1 MTGGLGPGEPTRRT
15 VARVLPVSSDSKVL
29 LLLGCDPAV
38 PAVRYWFTIGGAV
51 DPGESLADAGARE
64 LREETGIDVPATDLG
79 EPFGT
84 FEVGFAWDGR
94 DYVND
99 STMFAVALDETPISF
114 DGLDRLESQSIFD
127 AQWWTPEDLDH
138 DGRAVDPR
146 LMDHMRAAIAHVR
159 GGTT

>member
-1 MTGGLGPGEPTRRT
+1 MSVGLGEGSTRRT
-15 VARVLPVSSDSKVL
+15 VARVLPVSSDGKVL

-38 PAVRYWFTIGGAV
+38 PEVRYWFTIGGAV
-51 DPGESLADAGARE
+51 DPGETLAEAGVRE
-64 LREETGIDVPATDLG
+64 LREETGIDVPATAVG

-84 FEVGFAWDGR
+84 FEVAFAWDGR

-99 STMFAVALDETPISF
+99 STLFAVAIDETPISF
-114 DGLDRLESQSIFD
+114 AGLDLLESQSIFD
-127 AQWWTPEDLDH
+127 AQWWTPDDLDH

-146 LMDHMRAAIAHVR
+146 LIDQMRAAIAHVR

>member
-1 MTGGLGPGEPTRRT
+1 MHAEPTRRT

-29 LLLGCDPAV
+29 LLLGCDPAL
-38 PAVRYWFTIGGAV
+38 PDVRYWFTIGGAV
-51 DPGESLADAGARE
+51 DPGESLAEAGVRE
-64 LREETGIDVPATDLG
+64 LREETGIDVRAADLG

-84 FEVGFAWDGR
+84 FEVEFAWDGR

-99 STMFAVALDETPISF
+99 STLFAVALDETPVSF
-114 DGLDRLESQSIFD
+114 EGLDVLEVQSIFE
-127 AQWWTPEDLDH
+127 ARWWTPEELED

-146 LMDHMRAAIAHVR
+146 LMEQMRTAIAHVR

>member
-1 MTGGLGPGEPTRRT
+1 MGGGLGADEPTRRT

-38 PAVRYWFTIGGAV
+38 PDVRYWFTIGGAV

-64 LREETGIDVPATDLG
+64 LREETGIDVPAKDLG
-79 EPFGT
+79 KPFGT
-84 FEVGFAWDGR
+84 FEVGFAWNGH

-114 DGLDRLESQSIFD
+114 EGLDRLESQSIFD
-127 AQWWTPEDLDH
+127 ARWWTPEDLDQ

-146 LMDHMRAAIAHVR
+146 LTDHMRAAIAHVR